1 MSNQLGPDSGCSGI
15 RQQGM
20 ILVIVLWLVTLL
32 SVMAG
37 AFAYSMRTET
47 QLAISTV
54 ERAQARALAE
64 AGVAYAM
71 VWQLD
76 FDQSR
81 KAWPPNG
88 DPHEWLFGD
97 GRLRIEVTNAN
108 GLVSL
113 NAASKELLNVLF
125 SGIGVDSRDRDQ
137 LVEAI
142 LNWSASN
149 QQDGGLGRRIS
160 GKGKSRKAGFES
172 VEDLQ
177 QIEGMSQTLYQR
189 VVEGVT
195 PFSRHV
201 GVNPE
206 FAPAWLLRDL
216 GLEETVVNDY
226 VSNRARAAVAD
237 SPAPP
242 LPSSTGSQAI
252 FAAGRTTVYHIAV
265 TALTETGVS
274 ATVKAVADMQGGGI
288 AGQDLR
294 ILAWREGR

>member
-1 MSNQLGPDSGCSGI
+1 MSNQLGHDSGCSSI

-32 SVMAG
+32 AVMAG

-71 VWQLD
+71 AWQLD
-76 FDQSR
+76 FDESR
-81 KAWPPNG
+81 KHWPPNG
-88 DPHEWLFGD
+88 DAHEWLFGN

-142 LNWSASN
+142 LNWSTSE
-149 QQDGGLGRRIS
+149 QQDGGLGRRVG

-177 QIEGMSQTLYQR
+177 QIEGMSQTLYER
-189 VVEGVT
+189 MVGGVT

-206 FAPAWLLRDL
+206 FAPAWLLQNL
-216 GLEETVVNDY
+216 GLAENVVADY
-226 VSNRARAAVAD
+226 VSSRARAAAAD
-237 SPAPP
+237 LPAPP

-265 TALTETGVS
+265 TAVTETGVS
-274 ATVKAVADMQGGGI
+274 ATVKAVTDMQGGGI